1 MRLGERVTL
10 IFTSVR
16 VLQPP
21 FLFGWPSYCAV
32 GAAAAAPFSETIPI
46 KGFSQIDPVIE
57 GGALFT
63 RGEPIIITGA
73 LRPRP
78 HGPAQEARIH
88 ARVAPGIK
96 GT

>member
-1 MRLGERVTL
+1 MRVGERVTL

-21 FLFGWPSYCAV
+21 FLFGWPSYCSV
-32 GAAAAAPFSETIPI
+32 GAAAAAPFSETRSN
-46 KGFSQIDPVIE
+46 KKIDPVIE

-78 HGPAQEARIH
+78 HGPAQEARAH
-88 ARVAPGIK
+88 ARAAALA
-96 GT
+96 

>member
-10 IFTSVR
+10 IFPSVR

-21 FLFGWPSYCAV
+21 FLFGWPIYCSV
-32 GAAAAAPFSETIPI
+32 GTAAAAPFSETRCNEN
-46 KGFSQIDPVIE
+46 FSETDPVME